1 MCDMGETAIERQE
14 TSLQVQLD
22 GSVQRSGVG
31 VPPWDRWLDDIP
43 ALDSV
48 RTRFTDGITSS
59 R

>member
-1 MCDMGETAIERQE
+1 MEGLNDA
-14 TSLQVQLD
+14 QVQLD

-43 ALDSV
+43 ELDSL
-48 RTRFTDGITSS
+48 RSRLTDGARAS